1 MEFKVKKL
9 QQLQQLKRDLILLTG
24 LLVQLS
30 AWAQDIIG
38 TVRDAHT
45 GEPIIGA
52 VVSVKGKSAN
62 KLTSVTDIDG
72 KFRLKVDNTP
82 TVLLISYTGYNPEE
96 VDVYELTNEGI
107 DVNLSENAGSGG
119 RGLRSAEE
127 E

>member
-45 GEPIIGA
+45 GEPIIY
-52 VVSVKGKSAN
+52 
-62 KLTSVTDIDG
+62 
-72 KFRLKVDNTP
+72 LK
-82 TVLLISYTGYNPEE
+82 I
-96 VDVYELTNEGI
+96 
-107 DVNLSENAGSGG
+107 
-119 RGLRSAEE
+119 
-127 E
+127 